1 ADLQAAARAGMIL
14 LRADERWDFVHDRV
28 REASHA
34 LLPADERAAAHLRI
48 GKMMLATTPED
59 RLSERIFSIVDHLDT
74 GRSLITDPDELAQLA
89 RLAEI
94 AGLRAQMAT
103 AYQTAVRYFR
113 AGIECLVMLDGGP
126 KRAKHAWGMGAPG
139 ESQGGWPA
147 HDEPSEPSGPIRAW
161 RDHYDLT
168 LGLHRHL
175 AIAEY
180 LSDDVPASLGRI
192 ATALEHA
199 RDAVDRVELFDLLVF
214 QHTMATRYE
223 QALATG
229 RAALALL
236 DIHLPETATEIERA
250 LAAALAEYR
259 ERLGERPVASLI
271 ELPKMTRRDTRAAA
285 RLLATLMSA
294 AYSADHRLFPLV
306 TLELV
311 NLSLA
316 HGSLPESSFGYA
328 HHGTFVS
335 AVLGDHAT
343 AYEWGKLALALAR
356 EY

>member
-1 ADLQAAARAGMIL
+1 NPASTLADLQAAARAGMIL

-126 KRAKHAWGMGAPG
+126 KRAKHASGMGAPG

-147 HDEPSEPSGPIRAW
+147 HRRPAYEEPSEPSEPSEQPSGPIRAW

-168 LGLHRHL
+168 LSLHRHL

-236 DIHLPETATEIERA
+236 DIHLPETPTEIERA

-259 ERLGERPVASLI
+259 ERLGGRPVASLI
-271 ELPKMTRRDTRAAA
+271 ALPKATRRATRAARRRPA
-285 RLLATLMSA
+285 
-294 AYSADHRLFPLV
+294 PL
-306 TLELV
+306 
-311 NLSLA
+311 
-316 HGSLPESSFGYA
+316 
-328 HHGTFVS
+328 
-335 AVLGDHAT
+335 
-343 AYEWGKLALALAR
+343 
-356 EY
+356 